1 MSKDNKTN
9 TILLSFFICGVSY
22 ADVMIKSPHG
32 GVLTFSQEKKG
43 RYYDKDAWGR
53 ITFSNQHYS
62 ADLSRSD
69 RYYTE
74 DGSSKTSPS
83 GKYLIVD
90 SVSGGYVGQEDG
102 TFKYTD
108 RAYCSVIDMTDGCIV
123 SDWNGGA
130 CAYTWVGNKDV
141 LASSE
146 EPGAEIFDFISFR
159 SSINKAIISSST
171 INSRVVRN
179 IMRCD
184 APRKENINS
193 YQEFA
198 KKNKESK
205 KIINNQIVNYLKSDL
220 TELTI
225 KAKAR
230 LFTTPDESNQTKAYL
245 IAGDKVKKIQNSA
258 DDEWINI
265 GYINKKGTPLVAWVK
280 ADTVAEQKNTNRKK

>member
-1 MSKDNKTN
+1 MMKYHKSN
-9 TILLSFFICGVSY
+9 IVLLFVLISGVTH
-22 ADVMIKSPHG
+22 ADVMVESPQG
-32 GVLTFSQEKKG
+32 GVLTFSQKKKG
-43 RYYDKDAWGR
+43 QHYYRDAWGK
-53 ITFSNQHYS
+53 IMFSNQHYS
-62 ADLSRSD
+62 ADLSWD
-69 RYYTE
+69 PRYYIE

-83 GKYLIVD
+83 GKYLKIT
-90 SVSGGYVGQEDG
+90 SVAGGYVGQEDG

-123 SDWNGGA
+123 SDWDGAA

-146 EPGAEIFDFISFR
+146 EPGAEIFDFSSFR
-159 SSINKAIISSST
+159 PSINK
-171 INSRVVRN
+171 VRRYFATMDLESVEN

-184 APRKENINS
+184 APHKENINS

-198 KKNKESK
+198 KKSKESK
-205 KIINNQIVNYLKSDL
+205 KIINNQIVNYLKRDL